1 MDDKLKRIEEL
12 VKILNEASY
21 AYYNGFEEEMSN
33 YEWDG
38 YRDELEALEKETGY
52 ILKDSPTQTV
62 GASEDDL
69 SGNKEPHEYPALS
82 LAKTKSVDDLV
93 KWANHKSIWLSWKLD
108 GLTIVLTYDAGK
120 LTKILTRGNG
130 TIGTNIT
137 FLKDAIY
144 DIPKTISYKGHL
156 VVRGEATISYDDFE
170 LLNDTI
176 ENEDDKYSNPRN
188 LAAGTLALDNPDEVK
203 ARFVHLNAFSLVH
216 IDDPINSYEKQM
228 DYLDEL
234 GFNTVERERI
244 DDLSKTVE
252 VVEKWTKKVESGSMR
267 IPVDGLVI
275 CYDDVIYA
283 SQGSLTTHHATRGGY
298 AFKWQDEEMTSTLDH
313 IEWSCA
319 ASSITPVAVFDEIQ
333 LEGTTVSR
341 ASLCNISE
349 LDRLNIGNKGSKIVV
364 IKANKIIPKVVRVE
378 EKVGEYHIPELC
390 PVCHAPTT
398 IKKSI
403 KGTRVTKTLHCTN
416 PDCVAKKGK
425 NFARFVSKS
434 GFDMDGL
441 SIKTMLKFINMGYIT
456 NFSDLFHL
464 SEHFDV
470 IKELDGFGEKSCQ
483 NMETSIESKREVS
496 PINLIYALSIP
507 MIGVDAAKKIVHTIG
522 FDEFLNRMQFNIGF
536 DDIDGI
542 GSEKSQSILTWYQN
556 KVNSDNLDL
565 LLKEVK
571 LKEVSQNNAEGK
583 CANLTFVIT
592 GNVETY
598 PNRKALQAYIESQ
611 GGKATSS
618 VSNSTNYLINNDVN
632 SSSSK
637 NVKAKQLGVQII
649 SEQTFNEMFG
659 ESSN

>member
-1 MDDKLKRIEEL
+1 MDNKLKRIEEL
-12 VKILNEASY
+12 VKILNDASS
-21 AYYNGFEEEMSN
+21 AYYNGNEEVMSN
-33 YEWDG
+33 YEWDA

-52 ILKDSPTQTV
+52 ILNNSPTQTV
-62 GASEDDL
+62 GAYEDEM

-93 KWANHKSIWLSWKLD
+93 KWTNHKSIWLSWKLD
-108 GLTIVLTYDAGK
+108 GLTLVLTYDKGH

-137 FLKDAIY
+137 FLKNAIY
-144 DIPKTISYKGHL
+144 DVPLNIDYKGHL

-170 LLNDTI
+170 YINDTI
-176 ENEDDKYSNPRN
+176 DNEDDKYSNPRN
-188 LAAGTLALDNPDEVK
+188 LAAGTLALDNPVEVK
-203 ARFVHLNAFSLVH
+203 ARMVHLNAFSLVH
-216 IDDPINSYEKQM
+216 IDDPINSFGQQM
-228 DYLDEL
+228 DFLDQL
-234 GFNTVERERI
+234 GFHTVERERI
-244 DDLSKTVE
+244 DDMSRIQSVVDKWTKTVE
-252 VVEKWTKKVESGSMR
+252 SGKMR

-275 CYDDVIYA
+275 CYEDVVYA
-283 SQGSLTTHHATRGGY
+283 SEGSMTSHHATRGGY
-298 AFKWQDEEMTSTLDH
+298 AFKWQDEEMASVLDH

-319 ASSITPVAVFDEIQ
+319 ASSITPVAVFNEIQ

-349 LDRLNIGNKGSKIVV
+349 LDRLNIGDKGSKVVV

-378 EKVGEYHIPELC
+378 EKVGEYHIPEYC
-390 PVCHAPTT
+390 PVCGASTVV
-398 IKKSI
+398 KKSI

-434 GFDMDGL
+434 GFDMEGL

-456 NFSDLFHL
+456 HFSDLFHL

-470 IKELDGFGEKSCQ
+470 IKELDGFGEKSCH
-483 NMETSIESKREVS
+483 NMQDSIESKREVS

-507 MIGVDAAKKIVHTIG
+507 MIGLDAAKKIVHTIG
-522 FDEFLNRMQFNIGF
+522 FDEFLNRIQLGIGF

-542 GSEKSQSILTWYQN
+542 GIEKSQSILTWYQN
-556 KVNSDNLDL
+556 KNNADNLDS
-565 LLKEVK
+565 LLKEVHIQ
-571 LKEVSQNNAEGK
+571 EVKQNDSEGK
-583 CANLTFVIT
+583 CANLTFVVT

-618 VSNSTNYLINNDVN
+618 VSKSTNYLINNDVT
-632 SSSSK
+632 STSSK
-637 NVKAKQLGVQII
+637 NKKAQELGIPII
-649 SEQTFNEMFG
+649 SEAQFNEMFK
-659 ESSN
+659 